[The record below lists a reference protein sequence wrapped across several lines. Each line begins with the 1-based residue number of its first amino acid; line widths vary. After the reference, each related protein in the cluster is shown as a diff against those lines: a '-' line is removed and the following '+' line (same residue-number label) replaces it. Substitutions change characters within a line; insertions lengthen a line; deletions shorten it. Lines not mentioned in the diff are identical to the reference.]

1 MPRYRFAGPG
11 PYYFPASR
19 DSRGV
24 PLGDVNPGDERDLDD
39 PVGPWWVPADSQP
52 VSDED
57 RARAAMEAAGEP
69 PAEPPV
75 PDGPVPAPPAIV
87 P

>member
-1 MPRYRFAGPG
+1 MRYRFAGPG

-19 DSRGV
+19 DARGV
-24 PLGDVNPGDERDLDD
+24 PLGDVQPGDVRDLDEPPD
-39 PVGPWWVPADSQP
+39 GWWVLADSQP

-57 RARAAMEAAGEP
+57 RARAAMAAAQPADEP
-69 PAEPPV
+69 PA
-75 PDGPVPAPPAIV
+75 PDGPTPAPPAVI

>member
-1 MPRYRFAGPG
+1 MPLYRFAGPQ

-24 PLGDVNPGDERDLDD
+24 PLGDVNPGDERDLDE
-39 PVGPWWVPADSQP
+39 PVGQWWVPADGQDEPP

-57 RARAAMEAAGEP
+57 RARAAMAAA
-69 PAEPPV
+69 AETP

>member
-1 MPRYRFAGPG
+1 MPLYRFAGPT

-19 DSRGV
+19 DTRGV
-24 PLGDVNPGDERDLDD
+24 PLGDIQPGDERDLDE
-39 PVGPWWVPADSQP
+39 PVGQWWVPADGTEP
-52 VSDED
+52 APWVTDED
-57 RARAAMEAAGEP
+57 RARAAMAAA
-69 PAEPPV
+69 AETP